1 MSENQNLKKYRKRDT
16 RYFAWQ
22 GDKDNRGRKADQKM
36 KPFLILAFLWKYSDE
51 NHVLSARDIA
61 SLLFDFDIE
70 AERRSI
76 YRDIKE
82 INRIMLPLEGD
93 YRLWEAEELMENDD
107 TGEYKTIVYD
117 PHRKGYYL
125 QRRPFEF
132 TDIQILA
139 QCICSAKFV
148 SEDQT
153 ERLFKSLFKFI
164 SEQQAEE
171 LWETTLLFEEE
182 KTNKPGVFY
191 NIPAI
196 NDAMSLSLNG
206 CPHVPEKIEF
216 DYSEYVIDEMH
227 HRAVLRNT
235 ARKTVSPYKFLVS
248 DGNIFLLGF
257 DDSQNKMQTYRIDCI
272 SRVTPTGK
280 PRDGQSVYEKLNL
293 REYVRSGFQ
302 TQGNSRRHVSILF
315 DNSCLDEVIR
325 RFGTKEAQY
334 TSAEALH
341 FIADADVEIND
352 TFFNWILGFGKD
364 AKILKPEWA
373 AEAFLKH
380 VDKIKNIYE
389 ENQ

>member
-1 MSENQNLKKYRKRDT
+1 MSEDQNPKKHRKRDT
-16 RYFAWQ
+16 RYPSWQ
-22 GDKDNRGRKADQKM
+22 SGKDNRGRKADQKM
-36 KPFLILAFLWKYSDE
+36 KPFLTLAYLWKYSDE
-51 NHVLSARDIA
+51 NHVLSAHDIR
-61 SLLFDFDIE
+61 SLLFDSHIE

-82 INRIMLPLEGD
+82 INRLMLPLEGD
-93 YRLWEAEELMENDD
+93 YPLWEAEELLENDD
-107 TGEYKTIVYD
+107 TGEYQTIVYD

-182 KTNKPGVFY
+182 KTEKTGVFY

-216 DYSEYVIDEMH
+216 DYAEYVIDEMQ
-227 HRAVLRNT
+227 HRPVLKNID
-235 ARKTVSPYKFLVS
+235 RKTVSPYKFLVS

-257 DDSQNKMQTYRIDCI
+257 DDSQYQMQTYRIDFI
-272 SRVTPTGK
+272 SKVTPTGK
-280 PRDGQSVYEKLNL
+280 PRDGQNVYEQMNL
-293 REYVRSGFQ
+293 QEYVRSGFQ
-302 TQGNSRRHVSILF
+302 SHGNSRRQVSILF
-315 DNSCLDEVIR
+315 ENSCLDEVTQ
-325 RFGTKEAQY
+325 RFGTKEARY
-334 TSAEALH
+334 TTADSDH
-341 FIADADVEIND
+341 FVVDATVEIEKA
-352 TFFNWILGFGKD
+352 FYNWLLGFGTE

-380 VDKIKNIYE
+380 IDNIRNTYMTKP
-389 ENQ
+389 

>member
-1 MSENQNLKKYRKRDT
+1 MSEDQNPKKHRKRES
-16 RYFAWQ
+16 RYFSWQ
-22 GDKDNRGRKADQKM
+22 GNKDNRGRKADQKM
-36 KPFLILAFLWKYSDE
+36 KPFLTLAYLWKYSDE
-51 NHVLSARDIA
+51 NHVLSARDI
-61 SLLFDFDIE
+61 SHLLAEFYID

-93 YRLWEAEELMENDD
+93 YPLWEAEELLENDD
-107 TGEYKTIVYD
+107 TGEYQTIVYD

-139 QCICSAKFV
+139 QCICAAKFV

-171 LWETTLLFEEE
+171 LWESTLLFEEE
-182 KTNKPGVFY
+182 KTEKTGVFY

-206 CPHVPEKIEF
+206 DPHVPEKIEF
-216 DYSEYVIDEMH
+216 DYAEYIIDEMQ
-227 HRAVLRNT
+227 HRPVLKNIN
-235 ARKTVSPYKFLVS
+235 RKTVSPYKFLVS

-257 DDSQNKMQTYRIDCI
+257 DDSQNQMQTYRIDCI
-272 SRVTPTGK
+272 SKVTPTGK
-280 PRDGQSVYEKLNL
+280 TRDGQSVYEKLNL
-293 REYVRSGFQ
+293 QEYVRSNFQ
-302 TQGNSRRHVSILF
+302 SHGNSRRHVSILF
-315 DNSCLDEVIR
+315 ENSCLDEVIR

-334 TSAEALH
+334 ATVDSAH
-341 FIADADVEIND
+341 FVADVNVEIENA
-352 TFFNWILGFGKD
+352 FYNWLLGFGAG

-380 VDKIKNIYE
+380 IDDIKNSYTTKP
-389 ENQ
+389 

>member
-1 MSENQNLKKYRKRDT
+1 MPEDQNPKKHRKRET
-16 RYFAWQ
+16 RYFSWQ
-22 GDKDNRGRKADQKM
+22 GNKDNRGRKADQKM
-36 KPFLILAFLWKYSDE
+36 KPFLTLAYLWKYSDE
-51 NHVLSARDIA
+51 NHVLSARDI
-61 SLLFDFDIE
+61 SCLLADFYID

-82 INRIMLPLEGD
+82 INRIMLPLEGEH
-93 YRLWEAEELMENDD
+93 RLWEAEELLENDD
-107 TGEYKTIVYD
+107 TGEYQTIVYD

-164 SEQQAEE
+164 SEQQSEE
-171 LWETTLLFEEE
+171 LWESTFLFEEE
-182 KTNKPGVFY
+182 KTDKPGVFY

-206 CPHVPEKIEF
+206 GPHVPEKIEF
-216 DYSEYVIDEMH
+216 DYAEYLIDEMQ
-227 HRAVLRNT
+227 HRPVLKNIN
-235 ARKTVSPYKFLVS
+235 RKTVSPYKFLVS

-257 DDSQNKMQTYRIDCI
+257 DDSQNQMQTYRIDCI
-272 SRVTPTGK
+272 SKVTPTGK

-293 REYVRSGFQ
+293 QEYVRSGFRSH
-302 TQGNSRRHVSILF
+302 GNSRRHVSILF
-315 DNSCLDEVIR
+315 ENSYLEEVIQ
-325 RFGTKEAQY
+325 RFGTKEARY
-334 TSAEALH
+334 ATADSAH
-341 FIADADVEIND
+341 FVADVNVEIENA
-352 TFFNWILGFGKD
+352 FFNWLLGFGAG

-373 AEAFLKH
+373 AEAFRKYI
-380 VDKIKNIYE
+380 DDIKNTYTTKP
-389 ENQ
+389 

>member
-51 NHVLSARDIA
+51 NHVLSARDIS
-61 SLLFDFDIE
+61 SLLADFYID

-82 INRIMLPLEGD
+82 INRIMLPLEGE
-93 YRLWEAEELMENDD
+93 YRLYEAEELMENDD

-182 KTNKPGVFY
+182 KTDKPGVFY
-191 NIPAI
+191 NIPTI

-216 DYSEYVIDEMH
+216 DYAEYVIDKMQ
-227 HRAVLRNT
+227 RRPVLQNID
-235 ARKTVSPYKFLVS
+235 RKTVSPYKFLVA

-257 DDSQNKMQTYRIDCI
+257 DDSQNQMQAYRIDRI
-272 SRVTPTGK
+272 SKVTPTGK
-280 PRDGQSVYEKLNL
+280 PRDGQSIYEKLNL
-293 REYVRSGFQ
+293 QEYVRSGFQ
-302 TQGNSRRHVSILF
+302 SYGNSRLHISILF
-315 DNSCLDEVIR
+315 ENSCLDEVVR
-325 RFGTKEAQY
+325 RFGTNEAQY
-334 TSAEALH
+334 RSADSAH
-341 FIADADVEIND
+341 FVVDANVEIENA
-352 TFFNWILGFGKD
+352 FYNWLLNFGTD

-380 VDKIKNIYE
+380 IDKLKNIYE
-389 ENQ
+389 KNQ

>member
-1 MSENQNLKKYRKRDT
+1 MSEDQTPKKHRKREA
-16 RYFAWQ
+16 RYFSWQ
-22 GDKDNRGRKADQKM
+22 GNKDNRGRKADQKM
-36 KPFLILAFLWKYSDE
+36 KPFLTLAYLWKYSDE
-51 NHVLSARDIA
+51 NHVLSARDI
-61 SLLFDFDIE
+61 SHLLAEFYID

-82 INRIMLPLEGD
+82 INRLMLPLEGD
-93 YRLWEAEELMENDD
+93 YPLWEAEELLENDD
-107 TGEYKTIVYD
+107 TGEYQTIVYD

-171 LWETTLLFEEE
+171 SWESTLLFEEE
-182 KTNKPGVFY
+182 KTEKTGVFY
-191 NIPAI
+191 NIPAL

-206 CPHVPEKIEF
+206 GPHVPEKIEF
-216 DYSEYVIDEMH
+216 DYAEYIIDEMQ
-227 HRAVLRNT
+227 HRPVLKNIN
-235 ARKTVSPYKFLVS
+235 RKTVSPYKFLVS

-257 DDSQNKMQTYRIDCI
+257 DDSQNQMQTYRIDCI
-272 SRVTPTGK
+272 SKVTPTGK
-280 PRDGQSVYEKLNL
+280 PRDGQNAYEQMNL
-293 REYVRSGFQ
+293 QEYVRSNFQ
-302 TQGNSRRHVSILF
+302 SHGNSRRHVSILF
-315 DNSCLDEVIR
+315 ENSCLDEVIR

-334 TSAEALH
+334 ATVDSAH
-341 FIADADVEIND
+341 FVADVNVEIENA
-352 TFFNWILGFGKD
+352 FYNWLLGFGAG

-373 AEAFLKH
+373 AEAFLKYI
-380 VDKIKNIYE
+380 DDIKNTYTTKP
-389 ENQ
+389 

>member
-1 MSENQNLKKYRKRDT
+1 MPEDQNPKKHRKRET
-16 RYFAWQ
+16 RYFSWQ
-22 GDKDNRGRKADQKM
+22 GNKDNRGRKADQKM
-36 KPFLILAFLWKYSDE
+36 KPFLTLAYLWKYSDE
-51 NHVLSARDIA
+51 NHVLSARDI
-61 SLLFDFDIE
+61 SCLLADFYID

-82 INRIMLPLEGD
+82 INRIMLPLEGEHH
-93 YRLWEAEELMENDD
+93 LWEAEELLENDD
-107 TGEYKTIVYD
+107 TGEYQTIVYD

-164 SEQQAEE
+164 SEQQSEE
-171 LWETTLLFEEE
+171 LWESTFLFEEE
-182 KTNKPGVFY
+182 KTDKPGVFY

-206 CPHVPEKIEF
+206 GPHVPEKIEF
-216 DYSEYVIDEMH
+216 DYAEYLIDEMQ
-227 HRAVLRNT
+227 HRPVLKNIN
-235 ARKTVSPYKFLVS
+235 RKTVSPYKFLVS

-257 DDSQNKMQTYRIDCI
+257 DDSQNQMQTYRIDCI
-272 SRVTPTGK
+272 SKVTPTGK

-293 REYVRSGFQ
+293 QEYVRSGFRSH
-302 TQGNSRRHVSILF
+302 GNSRRHVSILF
-315 DNSCLDEVIR
+315 ENSYLEEVIQ
-325 RFGTKEAQY
+325 RFGTKEARY
-334 TSAEALH
+334 ATADSAH
-341 FIADADVEIND
+341 FVADVNVEIENA
-352 TFFNWILGFGKD
+352 FFNWLLGFGAG

-373 AEAFLKH
+373 AEAFRKYI
-380 VDKIKNIYE
+380 DDIKNTYTTKP
-389 ENQ
+389 

>member
-1 MSENQNLKKYRKRDT
+1 MSEDQTPKKHRKREA
-16 RYFAWQ
+16 RYFSWQ
-22 GDKDNRGRKADQKM
+22 GNKDNRGRKADQKM
-36 KPFLILAFLWKYSDE
+36 KPFLTLAYLWKYSDE
-51 NHVLSARDIA
+51 NHVLSARDI
-61 SLLFDFDIE
+61 SHLLAEFYID

-82 INRIMLPLEGD
+82 INRLMLPLEGD
-93 YRLWEAEELMENDD
+93 YPLWEAEELLENDD
-107 TGEYKTIVYD
+107 TGEYQTIVYD

-171 LWETTLLFEEE
+171 LWESTLLFEEE
-182 KTNKPGVFY
+182 KTEKTGVFY
-191 NIPAI
+191 NIPAL

-206 CPHVPEKIEF
+206 GPHVPEKIEF
-216 DYSEYVIDEMH
+216 DYAEYIIDEMQ
-227 HRAVLRNT
+227 HRPVLKNIN
-235 ARKTVSPYKFLVS
+235 RKTVSPYKFLVS

-257 DDSQNKMQTYRIDCI
+257 DDSQNQMQTYRIDCI
-272 SRVTPTGK
+272 SKVTPTGK
-280 PRDGQSVYEKLNL
+280 PRDGQNAYEQMNL
-293 REYVRSGFQ
+293 QEYVRSNFQ
-302 TQGNSRRHVSILF
+302 SHGNSRRHVSILF
-315 DNSCLDEVIR
+315 ENSCLDEVIR

-334 TSAEALH
+334 ATVDSAH
-341 FIADADVEIND
+341 FVADVNVEIENA
-352 TFFNWILGFGKD
+352 FYNWLLGFGAG

-373 AEAFLKH
+373 AEAFLKYI
-380 VDKIKNIYE
+380 DDIKNTYTTKP
-389 ENQ
+389 